1 MDIANELAEYKD
13 FFGVHIA
20 NPGITKIH
28 CPILAFY
35 GTHDDIGNE
44 NTLELLKTSIK
55 KQPKGPRSVTTTMIK
70 NTDHMYMGEEMQ
82 VADVI
87 TKWID
92 DILKS
97 KN

>member
-1 MDIANELAEYKD
+1 
-13 FFGVHIA
+13 
-20 NPGITKIH
+20 
-28 CPILAFY
+28 
-35 GTHDDIGNE
+35 
-44 NTLELLKTSIK
+44 
-55 KQPKGPRSVTTTMIK
+55 MIK